1 MSFLVNAGALL
12 FSIYFCPRLLI
23 KLTVLKVIWLV
34 RICDL
39 SDKTFVLPLLTHPRS
54 HRLPEFRR

>member
-12 FSIYFCPRLLI
+12 FSIYFCPRLFI